1 MSAIDNLTELVERA
15 GAAERAA
22 LASKWKERADVEAL
36 QGKVQR
42 AIADQRDLERRST
55 DGAGASDRRARL
67 REALLDGDPGVP
79 ARPGVMAGAASAS
92 DDRAG
97 SDAPGGSPVDLV
109 PGPAVTDGGRPTG
122 SVGTPVPAPVTHA
135 EAAHAEAEAVA
146 AVTVAR
152 LALMEAHLAVLDAR
166 LARIDAGE
174 ADPEA
179 AAIDGHVPL
188 QGRNAVARHGP
199 ALANGVRGEIGYM
212 LTRKPRSLL
221 LSMAIGLALGLLYL
235 GFLRVFQWDTKEK
248 WLPYLGLF
256 AISVVMGGAVCLNAM
271 SFDAMRVRAALDS
284 GARLWHLLV
293 TKNLALLC
301 LVAPVGFLLSG
312 LLAWRAG
319 DLGAFFKAC
328 ALMVCFIVLWLGVGN
343 VLSVVVPIRD
353 EPIWKRRASGTL
365 KQFLIAFTVAYL
377 IGYLVNIMLVLRVFA
392 AQELAARIGGW
403 VIPAIIVV
411 LSSVAMWVLLTV
423 FAVALSQQPKIH
435 RQLLKELADYTSNSE
450 ARALA
455 KSTPAAAGT

>member
-1 MSAIDNLTELVERA
+1 MSAVENLTELVERA

-36 QGKVQR
+36 QRKVQR
-42 AIADQRDLERRST
+42 TIADQRDVERRST
-55 DGAGASDRRARL
+55 DGAGSSDRRARI
-67 REALLDGDPGVP
+67 REAFLDGDPGAP
-79 ARPGVMAGAASAS
+79 ARPGVVAGVASAS
-92 DDRAG
+92 DGGAAAG
-97 SDAPGGSPVDLV
+97 
-109 PGPAVTDGGRPTG
+109 PGPAVTDGGPQAG
-122 SVGTPVPAPVTHA
+122 SVDTAEPASVTHA

-235 GFLRVFQWDTKEK
+235 GFIRVFQWDTKQK

-328 ALMVCFIVLWLGVGN
+328 ALMICFIVLWLGVGN
-343 VLSVVVPIRD
+343 VLSVAVPIRD
-353 EPIWKRRASGTL
+353 EPIWKRRGSGTL

-377 IGYLVNIMLVLRVFA
+377 IGYLVNLMLVLRVFA

-411 LSSVAMWVLLTV
+411 LSSVAMWILLTV

-455 KSTPAAAGT
+455 KAATPAAGGP